1 MEGIRA
7 APVIPRNCV
16 VPVQIKRPRMPR
28 SRLALS
34 AATALVPVQWTMPA
48 SAAGPL
54 LPSGGNFVAG
64 AGAIAQSGAS
74 LSVNQTSNRAIID
87 WRSFSIGAGGKVTIN
102 NGNGATL
109 NRVTGAEQSRLAG
122 SLSASGSVYLI
133 NPNGVLVL
141 PGGRIVTGGDFVA
154 SSLSPGMAAF
164 MRGGSLTLSG
174 TSQASVINNGDIVS
188 QRGDVMLI
196 ARDVASTG
204 SINAPNGTAA
214 LVAAQQVVLREARPG
229 DTVSVELP
237 GGNVTASGAIQ
248 AASVRLN
255 AAGGNI
261 YALAGN
267 NGGLI
272 EATGTS
278 KRDGRVWLSAGG
290 DTTVQGTI
298 AATGTVSVQSGGTVA
313 VSGKIAAASKAG
325 VGGLIDV
332 NGGKVILSGAHLDA
346 SGAAKGGT
354 IALGGAKNGTTA
366 AGTVVVDAAS
376 TLLANGGSVGN
387 GGSVSI
393 WSSGLT
399 DFRGL
404 LEARGGSLGQGG
416 AAEVSSAG
424 ELLFAGAVKLDGG
437 AGLGRLLLDP
447 SSVNIINAGGAAA
460 NPIGGSIVDP
470 QAIVD
475 ALATANVT
483 LTAGGG
489 GITVSSPVSWASS
502 GTLTLNSA
510 GNLVVGGALTQAAPI
525 GTTGGITLIAGGAI
539 YIRQNITGTGGLVDV
554 LVNANAN
561 DTGGGIV
568 VGDAGVVSIST
579 TGNITLGGGAALDGS
594 GYAVGNNSSF
604 NYIGIALEA
613 ATTLAAGGTVTL
625 RGQGGNIPGGANYG
639 ISVFSGT
646 LIGAG
651 VTLQGTS
658 GISTSGAFGVILG
671 NYGFLSAGATK
682 AVTVEA
688 STGDLVVAGVATY
701 TGNEGVGNAKAGI
714 TLNTDVTLTADK
726 GSVSL
731 TGINT
736 SDGAGA
742 AAGISLAAGDTIT
755 AANTIAIWGSA
766 TAGTQVAVSLAG
778 TLTTTGTLGQIDL
791 TANRIALGGTIVTSG
806 AVRIT
811 PVDFGWNVDLGS
823 IAKTAASTL
832 ELSATELGLIN
843 AGTVTVGSTPYG
855 ALTVTAP
862 LSLTSVRN
870 LNLVAG
876 ESLFIAAPLALTIPV
891 GTFGGISLIA
901 GADIFVNSNITGSG
915 GSVDLLANANSSGGG
930 GIMVGA
936 FTGALAG
943 LSAGDATLSGTP
955 VNIHITGNLTFGGG
969 PAGNGSGYAV
979 GLNTYYQ
986 MGVVLFHQTAINAGG
1001 SATIRGQ
1008 GGSQSYAYGV
1018 ELIDATI
1025 AAASI
1030 YISGRSQP
1038 TVATS
1043 VGVAI
1048 GDQATDSVLF
1058 ASSGNITMF
1067 GGPVGGD
1074 GDSLQQY
1081 GVLVGQLG
1089 VVSAPAGSVFID
1101 GFGLRGIEARLGSVI
1116 LARDTIALTGSG
1128 ATSGSLGLN
1137 LLGTV
1142 IGQGGAAA
1150 IDLIGDRIAIGGPI
1164 TAITGRVSIESL
1176 TPGTN
1181 IDLGSTAKTADN
1193 TLELS
1198 AAEIQTVV
1206 ADTLAIGSPT
1216 SGDMTL
1222 TAPIALYNV
1231 RNAGFEAGGT
1241 LSQFAP
1247 LSLTIPVGQAGTLAL
1262 VAGGDIFI
1270 RGNIA
1275 GNGGTVSLLVNSN
1288 RTDKGG
1294 GITIGGFT
1302 GSTTAQLDGGGEGY
1316 TNVPTIIDVTGDA
1329 TLGGGAAGDGSGF
1342 AVGLNSIWK
1351 MGVVMT
1357 PAVTLTAGGAVTL
1370 RGEASASAL
1379 YGYAIEMSQNDTIVG
1394 SSVSLI
1400 GRAPPTAIYPYGV
1413 VIGDNGFT
1421 SSVIATSGDVT
1432 IYGIPTTLELV
1443 NAQGAGVIVGA
1454 HGTVSAPLGSI
1465 VLSGTGAIGVYT
1477 VPGSTLSAGENVHV
1491 TGAATASGQLA
1502 LNVLG
1507 SIVASGASSEI
1518 GLTGDRIAI
1527 SGTIVTPGSVSVAPL
1542 TPGWDIDL
1550 GSTAK
1555 TAANTLELSAAELG
1569 LINAGTLAIGSM
1581 NSGGL
1586 TQTQPLAFTTV
1597 NTLQLTG
1604 GTTLTLAAPLSLTT
1618 PAGISGAISLV
1629 SGADMYIATNVVGA
1643 GGHVDL
1649 MANSNASGIG
1659 GGIQFGAYEGTIGQL
1674 VDGSIYELNANYLI
1688 AATGNITFGGG
1699 IARDGSGYAV
1709 GLSTYFHEGINFF
1722 NYPTIVAGGSVTM
1735 RGTGGD
1741 ASYYPYGI
1749 NMWFGTIQASEILL
1763 SGVSGSIAY
1772 GRALGVLLGANNRL
1786 TATNGNIVIVGNES
1800 SVTASNPSNGAGIYI
1815 MSGNTLSAPGGAVEL
1830 IGIGGAPVAFGIA
1843 KGVQIDSNT
1852 TITAAN
1858 LIYLEGIVSDANQLA
1873 LDVNGTLGGAGS
1885 SAYIALTGDRI
1896 AIGGTIVTSGLVS
1909 IAPLTSLFDVNLGS
1923 TGKTAA
1929 STLELS
1935 ATELAIISAGAL
1947 EILSDRTIFLTADLV
1962 PNVDVLNLSGI
1973 GGITQTA
1980 GSLAVANLFLG
1991 GKSARLN
1998 TATNAIGTIATTLS
2012 GALDVN
2018 AGGPITVG
2026 MVQGHEGIAAGGSV
2040 ALRAT
2045 GAVTLDAPIVSNGTG
2060 DAVVVAGSTFV
2071 NNAGISGI
2079 DTVSGRWLVF
2089 TPNAGSITAGGLA
2102 ATNWVGTSIDNYD
2115 SGTPVGAGDRFVIAT
2130 PGTLTI
2136 TPDSLVTTYG
2146 TAGPA
2151 PTYSFSGLLP
2161 GDSLAAAI
2169 SGTPSNAG
2177 LAIDG
2182 GVHVVNAT
2190 PGSLLSLENYILQ
2203 FGTGTLTVNKAPLTI
2218 QALDVA
2224 KSFGTVLTFN
2234 GTGFSTNGLIGGD
2247 QVSLTTLT
2255 SAGAGATAGPGGSP
2269 YRIDV
2274 SGAQGVGVANYA
2286 IRYLPGSLTV
2296 TAPLSTA
2303 GTGATAIG
2311 VLSLPVT
2318 LPPPPQPPAVR
2329 VPIQLASLNLGLSTG
2344 INLSPGSGSPTISDA
2359 PAPGLFPAPASPNRS
2374 PARPAAQ
2381 SQPAITDET
2390 PPAAPARGP
2399 VAESRPSALG
2409 PETTTPGGPSL
2420 TPGDGPGLASAPA
2433 SPPMQMAS
2441 LTTGETPVGNSARQE
2456 PTAPSRSP
2464 ADALAQGDVSS
2475 LQSAPLTVPAN
2486 VSPSD
2491 AQATFADRTSQLVSA
2506 GMSPQAAAEGAGRAV
2521 EQMGAA
2527 ATRSGASTPAQSL
2540 GDALAAGGSG
2550 AASGSPALTAALAS
2564 GRSPAQALA
2573 TAALA
2578 GRTEAAMR
2586 AAASMPS
2593 SPANTA
2599 AAALANSGIPAN
2611 VPNPGAFAKALA
2623 TGMNPAAALLA
2634 SQTAART
2641 RVQMETRATLS
2652 DTPDR
2657 HASSALAGGDPSA
2670 MPGIAG
2676 NRSAET
2682 ALAGALGRGGSMEDA
2697 LAMAA
2702 RAAASLDDQER
2713 RGAVKLSDRD
2723 ACRAGMA
2730 VGGASG
2736 GCGGEAAEKQHQL
2749 QTAAVEADADASALA
2764 EGRMPQIDA
2773 GSEVV
2778 GRMLRL
2784 GTDPRA
2790 IQKLLAAWSA
2800 ASERQSDAARTSTG
2814 GAANDDKAALIER
2827 LAQGHPT
2834 QQDIDLIVRMTR
2846 TVSLD
2851 GISRWL
2857 RPAEQNEDTGPQ
2869 ANRRPASDGGG

>member
-811 PVDFGWNVDLGS
+811 PVDFGWNV
-823 IAKTAASTL
+823 
-832 ELSATELGLIN
+832 
-843 AGTVTVGSTPYG
+843 
-855 ALTVTAP
+855 
-862 LSLTSVRN
+862 
-870 LNLVAG
+870 
-876 ESLFIAAPLALTIPV
+876 
-891 GTFGGISLIA
+891 
-901 GADIFVNSNITGSG
+901 
-915 GSVDLLANANSSGGG
+915 
-930 GIMVGA
+930 
-936 FTGALAG
+936 
-943 LSAGDATLSGTP
+943 
-955 VNIHITGNLTFGGG
+955 
-969 PAGNGSGYAV
+969 
-979 GLNTYYQ
+979 
-986 MGVVLFHQTAINAGG
+986 
-1001 SATIRGQ
+1001 
-1008 GGSQSYAYGV
+1008 
-1018 ELIDATI
+1018 
-1025 AAASI
+1025 
-1030 YISGRSQP
+1030 
-1038 TVATS
+1038 
-1043 VGVAI
+1043 
-1048 GDQATDSVLF
+1048 
-1058 ASSGNITMF
+1058 
-1067 GGPVGGD
+1067 
-1074 GDSLQQY
+1074 
-1081 GVLVGQLG
+1081 
-1089 VVSAPAGSVFID
+1089 
-1101 GFGLRGIEARLGSVI
+1101 
-1116 LARDTIALTGSG
+1116 
-1128 ATSGSLGLN
+1128 
-1137 LLGTV
+1137 
-1142 IGQGGAAA
+1142 
-1150 IDLIGDRIAIGGPI
+1150 
-1164 TAITGRVSIESL
+1164 
-1176 TPGTN
+1176 
-1181 IDLGSTAKTADN
+1181 
-1193 TLELS
+1193 
-1198 AAEIQTVV
+1198 
-1206 ADTLAIGSPT
+1206 
-1216 SGDMTL
+1216 
-1222 TAPIALYNV
+1222 
-1231 RNAGFEAGGT
+1231 
-1241 LSQFAP
+1241 
-1247 LSLTIPVGQAGTLAL
+1247 
-1262 VAGGDIFI
+1262 
-1270 RGNIA
+1270 
-1275 GNGGTVSLLVNSN
+1275 
-1288 RTDKGG
+1288 
-1294 GITIGGFT
+1294 
-1302 GSTTAQLDGGGEGY
+1302 
-1316 TNVPTIIDVTGDA
+1316 
-1329 TLGGGAAGDGSGF
+1329 
-1342 AVGLNSIWK
+1342 
-1351 MGVVMT
+1351 
-1357 PAVTLTAGGAVTL
+1357 
-1370 RGEASASAL
+1370 
-1379 YGYAIEMSQNDTIVG
+1379 
-1394 SSVSLI
+1394 
-1400 GRAPPTAIYPYGV
+1400 
-1413 VIGDNGFT
+1413 
-1421 SSVIATSGDVT
+1421 
-1432 IYGIPTTLELV
+1432 
-1443 NAQGAGVIVGA
+1443 
-1454 HGTVSAPLGSI
+1454 
-1465 VLSGTGAIGVYT
+1465 
-1477 VPGSTLSAGENVHV
+1477 
-1491 TGAATASGQLA
+1491 
-1502 LNVLG
+1502 
-1507 SIVASGASSEI
+1507 
-1518 GLTGDRIAI
+1518 
-1527 SGTIVTPGSVSVAPL
+1527 
-1542 TPGWDIDL
+1542 DL

-2456 PTAPSRSP
+2456 PT
-2464 ADALAQGDVSS
+2464 
-2475 LQSAPLTVPAN
+2475 VP
-2486 VSPSD
+2486 P
-2491 AQATFADRTSQLVSA
+2491 R
-2506 GMSPQAAAEGAGRAV
+2506 GRPP
-2521 EQMGAA
+2521 
-2527 ATRSGASTPAQSL
+2527 TP
-2540 GDALAAGGSG
+2540 
-2550 AASGSPALTAALAS
+2550 
-2564 GRSPAQALA
+2564 
-2573 TAALA
+2573 
-2578 GRTEAAMR
+2578 
-2586 AAASMPS
+2586 
-2593 SPANTA
+2593 
-2599 AAALANSGIPAN
+2599 
-2611 VPNPGAFAKALA
+2611 
-2623 TGMNPAAALLA
+2623 
-2634 SQTAART
+2634 
-2641 RVQMETRATLS
+2641 
-2652 DTPDR
+2652 
-2657 HASSALAGGDPSA
+2657 
-2670 MPGIAG
+2670 
-2676 NRSAET
+2676 
-2682 ALAGALGRGGSMEDA
+2682 
-2697 LAMAA
+2697 
-2702 RAAASLDDQER
+2702 
-2713 RGAVKLSDRD
+2713 
-2723 ACRAGMA
+2723 
-2730 VGGASG
+2730 
-2736 GCGGEAAEKQHQL
+2736 
-2749 QTAAVEADADASALA
+2749 
-2764 EGRMPQIDA
+2764 
-2773 GSEVV
+2773 
-2778 GRMLRL
+2778 
-2784 GTDPRA
+2784 
-2790 IQKLLAAWSA
+2790 
-2800 ASERQSDAARTSTG
+2800 
-2814 GAANDDKAALIER
+2814 
-2827 LAQGHPT
+2827 
-2834 QQDIDLIVRMTR
+2834 
-2846 TVSLD
+2846 
-2851 GISRWL
+2851 WL
-2857 RPAEQNEDTGPQ
+2857 RAMS
-2869 ANRRPASDGGG
+2869 RRYSPPL